1 MNLIHSRYN
10 IIGALESL
18 PGGREEN
25 QDFMG
30 FADTQ
35 LGFVLVLCDGMGG
48 GPGGLLASS
57 TVVETVINHLSTYT
71 KEDDVKTAIR
81 KSITL
86 ADEQIAKIIT
96 QSPALTGM
104 GTTIVVLVINKNSA
118 YVAHIGDSRLYQFRF
133 GWKVFRTADHSQVGE
148 LVRCGELTEEQARI
162 SPNSNVVTRAING
175 CGNAQPEITELPYE
189 SGDRFVLC
197 SDGIWGSMPEEELIK
212 GFTKTKSVSGT
223 VVQMAFDVEEIGK
236 SAGGKHDNLSIAII
250 ETHTNSKLKVKMGKK
265 IRNVLFSLL
274 ALLVV
279 CLIANVWIMSSF
291 CSYKKNNPLKEVID
305 TLCKDTAKLNTE
317 IKSQHSKINY
327 FEKQI
332 SDYKNKNDSLRE
344 DNYSLKIDKDNL
356 KSELEKE
363 KSKKIDSE
371 KVHEQAKK
379 TNTNVSLKQQGVSID
394 NVITSINKLLNQLPE
409 PLDGKFIKDSD
420 IESVISI
427 LNSIVKTES
436 SNDRKEKINT
446 TINDLNEAKNNANP
460 KGAKTQKEQ
469 LNKAFNKIKSL
480 K

>member
-236 SAGGKHDNLSIAII
+236 SAGGKHDNLSIAIV
-250 ETHTNSKLKVKMGKK
+250 ETQTNSKLKVKMGKK

-363 KSKKIDSE
+363 KNKKNNPETVSSKQETPSKPNIPKNIKEAINTLTNWIGNLEKGNPTTSE
-371 KVHEQAKK
+371 
-379 TNTNVSLKQQGVSID
+379 SID
-394 NVITSINKLLNQLPE
+394 QLINTK
-409 PLDGKFIKDSD
+409 
-420 IESVISI
+420 
-427 LNSIVKTES
+427 LNSYGKD
-436 SNDRKEKINT
+436 DRNGYIKNAVSKLREAKQSYKLKNNKEQIQKFKDAKSLLEKIH
-446 TINDLNEAKNNANP
+446 
-460 KGAKTQKEQ
+460 
-469 LNKAFNKIKSL
+469 
-480 K
+480 